1 MCENT
6 FLVQNITND
15 TIKKL
20 FIIAKMKNKKMNKVK
35 INRKRH
41 IFKAVTWNLL
51 AMTTTFFVLSY
62 LPPYFGFEPIDK
74 SSVGWLVILD
84 RVAKLIFYYLHERAW
99 LTSNWGVVKTEV
111 N

>member
-1 MCENT
+1 MEFASDDN
-6 FLVQNITND
+6 NI
-15 TIKKL
+15 
-20 FIIAKMKNKKMNKVK
+20 
-35 INRKRH
+35 
-41 IFKAVTWNLL
+41 
-51 AMTTTFFVLSY
+51 FVLSY

-99 LTSNWGVVKTEV
+99 LTSNWGVVKTED

>member
-1 MCENT
+1 M
-6 FLVQNITND
+6 LS
-15 TIKKL
+15 
-20 FIIAKMKNKKMNKVK
+20 KNCLLLLKRKTKKMSKVK

-41 IFKAVTWNLL
+41 VFKAITWNLL
-51 AMTTTFFVLSY
+51 AMTTTFVVLSY

-99 LTSNWGVVKTEV
+99 FSSNWGVIKPTES
-111 N
+111 